1 MNLRVLLII
10 GGVMIAATGVLAFLR
25 TRDGAILNAGMSLGG
40 IFVICGLFSIK
51 LPFHGL
57 IAATVTAM
65 VGLAG
70 NLSSAA
76 DLFRALTAAIPLTPQ
91 ATARAG
97 FAAVSLVL
105 LIAALRGIQRFRVSH
120 RLKQQDS
127 HHRPPSSKP

>member
-10 GGVMIAATGVLAFLR
+10 GGIMICAMGVHAFVL
-25 TRDGAILNAGMSLGG
+25 TREGAILNAGMSLGG

-65 VGLAG
+65 IGLAG
-70 NLSSAA
+70 NLSAAA
-76 DLFRALTAAIPLTPQ
+76 DIAQALTAATPLSSQ

-97 FAAVSLVL
+97 FAAVSLIL

-120 RLKQQDS
+120 RLKQS
-127 HHRPPSSKP
+127 HGPQPPS